1 MNRIRAQY
9 NLIIVPCILYLQY
22 VVCCILYH
30 IVSLA
35 PAYST
40 ERTEL
45 FQLDEVRTATLDLKN
60 RRNRPPA
67 STPVPF
73 ADFEDDS
80 NVSPY
85 TGKVRRL
92 TL

>member
-1 MNRIRAQY
+1 
-9 NLIIVPCILYLQY
+9 VLYC
-22 VVCCILYH
+22 V
-30 IVSLA
+30 A

-45 FQLDEVRTATLDLKN
+45 FQTDEVRTATLDLKN
-60 RRNRPPA
+60 RRNRPPT

-73 ADFEDDS
+73 ADIDDDQ

-85 TGKVRRL
+85 SGKVLSPALL
-92 TL
+92 TY